1 MMCRELLQGDCPA
14 HSAQDNG
21 DQNFGQLALAAGILH
36 RLVSPAN
43 HEHNFDLLAEP
54 CPPMYLERKRL
65 IADFHP

>member
-1 MMCRELLQGDCPA
+1 MVQMTR
-14 HSAQDNG
+14 
-21 DQNFGQLALAAGILH
+21 FAGNIS
-36 RLVSPAN
+36 RGWSKVAFRGAAN